1 MKKAL
6 TIILTLALV
15 MSLSVPAFAAT
26 NKDTTLNFTPVIAAP
41 EFTVS
46 IPPTLDLAIGN
57 NGLKVEVQL
66 EKMIGQYD
74 VIEVT
79 FEGTQNSMAGRST
92 LSLSAAGASQSIRYS
107 LIDAL
112 NNPVPTHEFSGTLWA
127 WHGAL
132 LAAFDY
138 GAAYDAG
145 VEGQGWHGLMTA
157 NLTIRIDGEDVQ
169 KLIDNGQF
177 RPGETYTGTITFGIS
192 YKYNAQG

>member
-145 VEGQGWHGLMTA
+145 DYEGWHGLMATSLKIVI
-157 NLTIRIDGEDVQ
+157 NGEDVQ
-169 KLIDNGQF
+169 KMIDAGQF
-177 RPGETYTGTITFGIS
+177 LPGATYTGTITFGIS
-192 YKYNAQG
+192 YKYNAA